1 MKQLEQILHHLNVR
15 LKDEESW
22 MEKYDTLQVTPEDGD
37 EFVTKGIIEALEF
50 AIKQIEEAMEQ
61 SQKAEAV
68 NQMTNY
74 LLTGDRGQHGT
85 EKPN

>member
-1 MKQLEQILHHLNVR
+1 MKEMVQIVNTLKEELKNQGDTVAKYEQSSY
-15 LKDEESW
+15 EEEGEW
-22 MEKYDTLQVTPEDGD
+22 IAQGCC
-37 EFVTKGIIEALEF
+37 EALGF

-85 EKPN
+85 EESN

>member
-1 MKQLEQILHHLNVR
+1 MKEMAQV
-15 LKDEESW
+15 LKDLKEELRHLGDVLAEYEMS
-22 MEKYDTLQVTPEDGD
+22 EYEEEDELITQGWC
-37 EFVTKGIIEALEF
+37 EALNF
-50 AIKQIEEAMEQ
+50 AIRKIEGAMEQ

>member
-1 MKQLEQILHHLNVR
+1 MKEMAQVLHHLNVR

-22 MEKYDTLQVTPEDGD
+22 MEKYDTLQLTPEDGD
-37 EFVTKGIIEALEF
+37 EYVTKCIIEALEF

>member
-1 MKQLEQILHHLNVR
+1 MKQLEQIVNT
-15 LKDEESW
+15 LKEELKQKENELTGYQDNTVETEAEW
-22 MEKYDTLQVTPEDGD
+22 ITLGWT
-37 EFVTKGIIEALEF
+37 EALTF
-50 AIKQIEEAMEQ
+50 ALQQIEEAMEQ
-61 SQKAEAV
+61 YQKAEAV

>member
-1 MKQLEQILHHLNVR
+1 MKEMAQIVNTLKEELKNQGDIVAKYEQS
-15 LKDEESW
+15 DYEEEGEW
-22 MEKYDTLQVTPEDGD
+22 IAQGWCEGL
-37 EFVTKGIIEALEF
+37 AF

>member
-1 MKQLEQILHHLNVR
+1 MKGMAQV
-15 LKDEESW
+15 LKDLKAELSLLGDAIAEYEQSEYEEEGELITQGW
-22 MEKYDTLQVTPEDGD
+22 CEPLN
-37 EFVTKGIIEALEF
+37 F
-50 AIKQIEEAMEQ
+50 AIRKIEGAMEQ